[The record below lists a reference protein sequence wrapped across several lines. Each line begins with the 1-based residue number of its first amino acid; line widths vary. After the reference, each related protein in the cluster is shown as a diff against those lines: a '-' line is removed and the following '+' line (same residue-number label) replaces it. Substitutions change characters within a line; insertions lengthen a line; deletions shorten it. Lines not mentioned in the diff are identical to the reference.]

1 MTKGSPATRA
11 PRRKPAPERT
21 PIRRCLLI
29 GNGKVRASGGH
40 GYALQIAGI
49 DKDLESLGAVLGDAE
64 FGGFEVVRLMAPK
77 LIDARRE
84 IARAARGLEATD
96 TLVIYYSGTST
107 RGNDG
112 LLYLP
117 VSDSDV
123 DFLEATCLDSDYVL
137 SCMRACGSRHQVL
150 IMDGCHAGAFFASN
164 RGIPDGF
171 CAIIACG
178 PDEYS
183 YGDAAGGF
191 FTRLLVEGLR
201 GARADGDGNG
211 IVTTDELFEYVRQRV
226 EAQAD
231 ALQPSPQLWR
241 WNLPQPI
248 PLVTVRLRVF
258 VSYRRAD
265 TASADALLAR
275 LEAEGYGVW
284 LDRSDIAGGKR
295 WRMAI
300 EQALVECDAVVFLIS
315 KASLES
321 DEVYKELA
329 RAVDLGKAIVPLR
342 LDDSALYG
350 WFNDKLGA
358 LQHITFDAD
367 DKAQP
372 WWPRLV
378 AALRQARKAVR
389 GSAR

>member
-1 MTKGSPATRA
+1 MPTRLPSTRATRG
-11 PRRKPAPERT
+11 KQVPERK

-29 GNGKVRASGGH
+29 GNSKVRDSGGR
-40 GYALQIAGI
+40 GFAIRIEGI
-49 DKDLESLGAVLGDAE
+49 DTDLESLGAVLGDAE

-84 IARAARGLEATD
+84 IARAARGLEAAD
-96 TLVIYYSGTST
+96 TLLIYYSGTST

-117 VSDSDV
+117 VADSDV
-123 DFLEATCLDSDYVL
+123 EFLEATCLDSDYVL

-150 IMDGCHAGAFFASN
+150 IMDGCHAGAFFVNN

-171 CAIIACG
+171 CSIMACG
-178 PDEYS
+178 PEEFS
-183 YGDAAGGF
+183 YGDAAGGY

-201 GARADGDGNG
+201 GARADADGNG
-211 IVTTDELFEYVRQRV
+211 IVTTDELFEYVRQRT
-226 EAQAD
+226 EERSD
-231 ALQPSPQLWR
+231 ALHPNPQLWT
-241 WNLPQPI
+241 WNLPRPI

-265 TASADALLAR
+265 SAAADALLAR
-275 LEAEGYGVW
+275 LEGEGYGVW
-284 LDRSDIAGGKR
+284 LDRSAIAGGKR
-295 WRMAI
+295 WRSAI

-329 RAVDLGKAIVPLR
+329 RAVDLGKSIVPLR

-350 WFNDKLGA
+350 WFNEKLGA
-358 LQHITFDAD
+358 LQHIAFDAK
-367 DKAQP
+367 DKARP

-378 AALRQARKAVR
+378 AALRQARKAAQATA
-389 GSAR
+389 G